1 MKRTKKHEHGNT
13 GAGALLLIFLALF
26 VAFIA
31 YVSSS
36 PNTTSIVQK
45 EYFGNLDF
53 ALEAGKTWH
62 VGVPVAFD
70 GTLHLSL
77 MSNDSIR
84 VYAKTQN
91 AYLVDSVS
99 AGHKDY
105 FIHVTASMGVVEVA
119 VTNPGLRIVAVS
131 ELTCVLAA

>member
-1 MKRTKKHEHGNT
+1 VNHTKKRERRNT
-13 GAGALLLIFLALF
+13 AAGALLLIFLALF
-26 VAFIA
+26 VGFLA
-31 YVSSS
+31 YITSSS
-36 PNTTSIVQK
+36 DTTTNVHK
-45 EYFGNLDF
+45 EYFENLDF
-53 ALEAGKTWH
+53 ALEAGKMWH

-77 MSNDSIR
+77 MSNDSVR

-91 AYLVDSVS
+91 GYLVDSVS

-119 VTNPGLRIVAVS
+119 VTNPGLEIVAVS

>member
-1 MKRTKKHEHGNT
+1 MKHSKKRERGNT
-13 GAGALLLIFLALF
+13 AAGALLLIFLALF
-26 VAFIA
+26 VAFLA
-31 YVSSS
+31 YVAS
-36 PNTTSIVQK
+36 PQETTRNAQK
-45 EYFGNLDF
+45 EYFENLGF
-53 ALEAGKTWH
+53 ALEAGKMWH

-91 AYLVDSVS
+91 GYLLDSVS
-99 AGHKDY
+99 SGRKDY

-119 VTNPGLRIVAVS
+119 VTNLGLGIAAIS

>member
-1 MKRTKKHEHGNT
+1 M
-13 GAGALLLIFLALF
+13 
-26 VAFIA
+26 
-31 YVSSS
+31 
-36 PNTTSIVQK
+36 
-45 EYFGNLDF
+45 
-53 ALEAGKTWH
+53 WH

-77 MSNDSIR
+77 MSNDSVR

-91 AYLVDSVS
+91 GYLVDSVS

-119 VTNPGLRIVAVS
+119 VTNPGLGIVAVS